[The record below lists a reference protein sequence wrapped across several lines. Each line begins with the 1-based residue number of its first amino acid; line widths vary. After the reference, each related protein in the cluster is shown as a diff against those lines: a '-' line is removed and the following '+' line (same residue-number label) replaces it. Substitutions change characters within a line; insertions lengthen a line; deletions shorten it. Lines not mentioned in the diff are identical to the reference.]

1 MEEPTDVPPSEE
13 EEEEINE
20 QTTPTNNT
28 VNASAPINET
38 TPTNASTNGTVK
50 AKEIKDGAKTRTV
63 KVNLT
68 SVVSQLD
75 LPDLSDREREV
86 SITK

>member
-1 MEEPTDVPPSEE
+1 MEEPTDVPSSEE

-20 QTTPTNNT
+20 QTTPINNT

-38 TPTNASTNGTVK
+38 TPTNASANGTGK